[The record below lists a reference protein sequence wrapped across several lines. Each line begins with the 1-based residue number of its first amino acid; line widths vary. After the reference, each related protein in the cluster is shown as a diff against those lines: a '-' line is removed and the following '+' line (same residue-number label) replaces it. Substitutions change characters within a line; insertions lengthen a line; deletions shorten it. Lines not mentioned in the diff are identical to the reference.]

1 MLEKFKID
9 RKILKQLDVLI
20 IVLSI
25 LVVIFG
31 SFNIYS
37 ATAKKIGVGA
47 YYFKLQMA
55 WLILGLIILYII
67 LLIDY
72 NILANYAVVIYWG
85 GIILLLYNDIF
96 GKVVNGAQGW
106 ISLGSRAIQPSEF
119 AKLGMIIM
127 LAKKLDDM
135 EGNINNLKNFMI
147 LAFYAVIPMF
157 LIVIQPDMGMTMVCF
172 FIVLGMFFI
181 AGLNIKVIL
190 GGLATLVTSIAL
202 VWNSSLMQEYW
213 KKRLTTFLNPEA
225 DELGYGLQIIQSKIG
240 IGSGNIIGQGV
251 KFGIDSGTSFVAQF
265 VPEAHTDFIFA
276 MVGEKWGFVG
286 ALFLLTLYSILI
298 YRFILIARK
307 AKDVFGMVICIG
319 VVSSFLFSIIQNI
332 GMTIGIMPVTGITL
346 PLMSYGG
353 SSILTNFMSIGL
365 ILNIGMRKKKI
376 NF

>member
-9 RKILKQLDVLI
+9 RKIFKKLDLSI
-20 IVLSI
+20 IALSI
-25 LVVIFG
+25 LIVIFG
-31 SFNIYS
+31 SINIYS
-37 ATAKKIGVGA
+37 ATAKKTGVGL
-47 YYFKLQMA
+47 YYFKLQIA
-55 WLILGLIILYII
+55 WLILGLIVLYII

-72 NILANYAVVIYWG
+72 NILANYAVIIYWG
-85 GIILLLYNDIF
+85 GVLLLLYNNFF
-96 GKVVNGAQGW
+96 GSVVNGAQGW
-106 ISLGSRAIQPSEF
+106 ISFGSRALQPAEF

-127 LAKKLDDM
+127 LAKRLDDM
-135 EGNINNLKNFMI
+135 EGNINNFKNFMI
-147 LAFYAVIPMF
+147 LTFYALIPMI

-172 FIVLGMFFI
+172 FIVLGIFFI

-190 GGLATLVTSIAL
+190 GGLAALISSIAL

-240 IGSGNIIGQGV
+240 IGSGNIIGQGL
-251 KFGIDSGTSFVAQF
+251 KFGQDSGTSFVAQF
-265 VPEAHTDFIFA
+265 VPEAYTDFIFA

-286 ALFLLTLYSILI
+286 ALLLLTLYSILI
-298 YRFILIARK
+298 YRFILIARR
-307 AKDVFGMVICIG
+307 AKDIFGMVICIG

-353 SSILTNFMSIGL
+353 SSMLTNFMAIGL
-365 ILNIGMRKKKI
+365 ILNVGMRRKKI

>member
-1 MLEKFKID
+1 MLEKLKID
-9 RKILKQLDVLI
+9 KKILKQLDLSI

-25 LVVIFG
+25 LIVVFG
-31 SFNIYS
+31 SLNIYS
-37 ATAKKIGVGA
+37 ATAKKAGLGF
-47 YYFKLQMA
+47 YYFRLQLT
-55 WLILGLIILYII
+55 WLLLGLTVLYII

-72 NILANYAVVIYWG
+72 NILSNYAAVIYWG
-85 GIILLLYNDIF
+85 GVTLLLYNDFF
-96 GKVVNGAQGW
+96 GSVVNGAQGW

-135 EGNINNLKNFMI
+135 EGNINNFKNFMI
-147 LAFYAVIPMF
+147 LAFYAVVPMF

-172 FIVLGMFFI
+172 FIVLGIFFI

-190 GGLATLVTSIAL
+190 SGLAAIVTMIA
-202 VWNSSLMQEYW
+202 VIWNSSLMQEYW

-251 KFGIDSGTSFVAQF
+251 KFGADAGTSFVAQF
-265 VPEAHTDFIFA
+265 VPEAHTDFIFS

-298 YRFILIARK
+298 YRFILIARRS
-307 AKDVFGMVICIG
+307 KDIFGTIISIG

-353 SSILTNFMSIGL
+353 SSILTNFMAIGL
-365 ILNIGMRKKKI
+365 VLNIGMRRKKI

>member
-1 MLEKFKID
+1 MLDKLKID
-9 RKILKQLDVLI
+9 KKILKQLDLSI

-25 LVVIFG
+25 IIVIFG
-31 SFNIYS
+31 SLNIYS
-37 ATAKKIGVGA
+37 ATVKKAGLGA

-55 WLILGLIILYII
+55 WLILGLIVIYVI

-72 NILANYAVVIYWG
+72 NILANYAVIIYWG
-85 GIILLLYNDIF
+85 GVSLLLYNNFF
-96 GKVVNGAQGW
+96 GSVVNGAQGW
-106 ISLGSRAIQPSEF
+106 ISLGSRAIQPAEF
-119 AKLGMIIM
+119 AKLGMIII

-135 EGNINNLKNFMI
+135 EGNINNFKNFMI
-147 LAFYAVIPMF
+147 LTFYAMVPMI

-172 FIVLGMFFI
+172 FIVLGIFFM

-190 GGLATLVTSIAL
+190 GGLAAIVTSIAL

-225 DELGYGLQIIQSKIG
+225 DELGAGLQIIQSKIG

-251 KFGIDSGTSFVAQF
+251 KFGYDSGASFVAQF
-265 VPEAHTDFIFA
+265 VPEAFTDFIFA

-298 YRFILIARK
+298 YRFILIARRS
-307 AKDVFGMVICIG
+307 KDIFGMIICIG

-353 SSILTNFMSIGL
+353 SSILTNFMAIGL
-365 ILNIGMRKKKI
+365 ILNIGMRRKKI

>member
-1 MLEKFKID
+1 MLEKLRID
-9 RKILKQLDVLI
+9 RKILKQLDMLVIL
-20 IVLSI
+20 LS
-25 LVVIFG
+25 VVVVVFG
-31 SFNIYS
+31 SLNIYS
-37 ATAKKIGVGA
+37 ATAKKAGVGL

-55 WLILGLIILYII
+55 WLILGLVVLYVI

-72 NILANYAVVIYWG
+72 NILANYAGIIYWG
-85 GIILLLYNDIF
+85 GVSLLLYNDLF

-135 EGNINNLKNFMI
+135 EGNINNLKNFMV
-147 LAFYAVIPMF
+147 LLFYAVIPML

-172 FIVLGMFFI
+172 FIVLGIFFI

-190 GGLATLVTSIAL
+190 GGLAALITSIAL

-240 IGSGNIIGQGV
+240 IGSGNIIGQGI

-286 ALFLLTLYSILI
+286 GLFLLTMYSMLI
-298 YRFILIARK
+298 YRFILIARRS
-307 AKDVFGMVICIG
+307 KDVFGMIICVG

-353 SSILTNFMSIGL
+353 SSILTNFMAIGL
-365 ILNIGMRKKKI
+365 VLNIGMRRKKI